1 MRLIHNDYENRFNGL
16 LEINNEVN
24 FHVKNNQKLM
34 IEVHKCVNGLSN
46 CITNEIFSKRNIEHN
61 LRNYRKLAS
70 HRKLTSRYGLESANY
85 EVSQLWQNVPME
97 IKNCASLEIGQNI
110 QAWTK

>member
-1 MRLIHNDYENRFNGL
+1 MG
-16 LEINNEVN
+16 INNEAN

-46 CITNEIFSKRNIEHN
+46 SITNEISSKRNIEHN

-70 HRKLTSRYGLESANY
+70 HRKQTSKYGLESANY
-85 EVSQLWQNVPME
+85 EVSQLWQNVSME
-97 IKNCASLEIGQNI
+97 IENSASLEIGQNI
-110 QAWTK
+110 KEWTK